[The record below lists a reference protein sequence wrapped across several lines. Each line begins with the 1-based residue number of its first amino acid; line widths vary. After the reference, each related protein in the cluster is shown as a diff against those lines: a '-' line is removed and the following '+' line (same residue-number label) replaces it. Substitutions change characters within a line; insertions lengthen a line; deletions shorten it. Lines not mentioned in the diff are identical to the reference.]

1 MERTSDELRQNN
13 AKVFP
18 IKALLN
24 RFYGD
29 NKRYFY
35 LSGKDLKIPNEV
47 KEGISTEKFFDLLGK
62 HMKGE
67 IRLGVSC
74 ELKRDINL
82 ITSAVIDIDFKEQSF
97 EEKYDLACRLQKT
110 ILSKLGWK
118 SVIEKSKGKGFHIFI
133 FFSNPINRNLVQK
146 QLGKIIEENFKLKIK
161 NGLIEL
167 FPKGEGVSVIFLP
180 FFGMLDKEGFIQES
194 FFENKNN
201 CLIKGKPFEAIR
213 EIEETIKN
221 AINIVEYN
229 QSKKDVEPQ
238 EKIPCIKFA
247 ENNWVEGNRQDLAMS
262 LAGICR
268 KKLNITQDEAENLI
282 INIAENNNDNEIPQ
296 RKAAIKSTYKIEDIN
311 HIRGCSYFD
320 NETICGNCPY
330 LKSQEHQQN
339 REEFTKTDKNGLL
352 SLLKSTSDLRQEED
366 VKWVVKDLFAKKLVS
381 VIFSEPG
388 VGKTILAMDIAAKL
402 TRGEA
407 IFNHYRVERPMKVLY
422 FQGDFPNTI
431 MKNRL
436 KQMLY
441 NPDDKYFKLV
451 NRYEAESKGISIDLT
466 NEQGQENLKTL
477 LEGYKPDFVIFD
489 TFISFFDGDE
499 NKQKDV
505 KESIDFLRKLTSNYD
520 CSILLC
526 HHSRKRGSNE
536 KRKGLDQSDL
546 IGSFVT
552 ARLCGL
558 MLAIAHDTEKSTK
571 DEKYNTVICAKTWFK
586 PIESFQFVISNNDN
600 QYIQVIYTTDEVS
613 NTGKNKTQQAKEKIV
628 NVLSSMPE
636 IGFSAKSL
644 KCIAGCSD
652 RTVNNAFSELLAD
665 GVIKAIGTTKDR
677 TYFYNIKKPSKKPK
691 EKKYHK
697 EADDLI

>member
-1 MERTSDELRQNN
+1 
-13 AKVFP
+13 
-18 IKALLN
+18 
-24 RFYGD
+24 
-29 NKRYFY
+29 
-35 LSGKDLKIPNEV
+35 
-47 KEGISTEKFFDLLGK
+47 
-62 HMKGE
+62 
-67 IRLGVSC
+67 
-74 ELKRDINL
+74 
-82 ITSAVIDIDFKEQSF
+82 
-97 EEKYDLACRLQKT
+97 
-110 ILSKLGWK
+110 
-118 SVIEKSKGKGFHIFI
+118 
-133 FFSNPINRNLVQK
+133 
-146 QLGKIIEENFKLKIK
+146 
-161 NGLIEL
+161 
-167 FPKGEGVSVIFLP
+167 
-180 FFGMLDKEGFIQES
+180 MLDKEGFIQES

-201 CLIKGKPFEAIR
+201 CLVQGKTFEAIR

-229 QSKKDVEPQ
+229 QLKKDVEPQ
-238 EKIPCIKFA
+238 EKLPCIEFA

-282 INIAENNNDNEIPQ
+282 INIAEKNNDNEIPQ

-311 HIRGCSYFD
+311 HIRGCSHFD
-320 NETICGNCPY
+320 DETICGNCPY
-330 LKSQEHQQN
+330 LKKQEPKQN
-339 REEFTKTDKNGLL
+339 REESAKTDKKGLL
-352 SLLKSTSDLRQEED
+352 SLLKSTSDLMQEED

-407 IFNHYRVERPMKVLY
+407 IFNHYRVEKPMKVLY

-436 KQMLY
+436 KQMFY

-451 NRYEAESKGISIDLT
+451 NRYEAEENGFSIDLT

-477 LEGYKPDFVIFD
+477 LKEYKPDFVIFD

-505 KESIDFLRKLTSNYD
+505 KEPIDFLRKLTSNYD

-526 HHSRKRGSNE
+526 HHSRKRSSNE

-586 PIESFQFVISNNDN
+586 PIEPFQFVISNNDN

-613 NTGKNKTQQAKEKIV
+613 NNGKNKTQQAKEKIV

-652 RTVNNAFSELLAD
+652 RTVNNVFSELLAD

-677 TYFYNIKKPSKKPK
+677 TYFYNIKKPPKKPK

>member
-1 MERTSDELRQNN
+1 
-13 AKVFP
+13 
-18 IKALLN
+18 
-24 RFYGD
+24 
-29 NKRYFY
+29 
-35 LSGKDLKIPNEV
+35 
-47 KEGISTEKFFDLLGK
+47 
-62 HMKGE
+62 
-67 IRLGVSC
+67 
-74 ELKRDINL
+74 
-82 ITSAVIDIDFKEQSF
+82 
-97 EEKYDLACRLQKT
+97 
-110 ILSKLGWK
+110 
-118 SVIEKSKGKGFHIFI
+118 
-133 FFSNPINRNLVQK
+133 
-146 QLGKIIEENFKLKIK
+146 
-161 NGLIEL
+161 
-167 FPKGEGVSVIFLP
+167 
-180 FFGMLDKEGFIQES
+180 MLDKEGFIQES

-201 CLIKGKPFEAIR
+201 CLVQGKPFEAIR

-238 EKIPCIKFA
+238 EKLPCIEFA

-282 INIAENNNDNEIPQ
+282 INIAEKNNDNEIPQ

-311 HIRGCSYFD
+311 HIKGCSNFD
-320 NETICGNCPY
+320 DETICGNCPY
-330 LKSQEHQQN
+330 LKSQEPKQN
-339 REEFTKTDKNGLL
+339 REESTKIDKNGLL
-352 SLLKSTSDLRQEED
+352 SLLKSTSDLMQEED

-407 IFNHYRVERPMKVLY
+407 IFNHYQVERPMKVLY

-436 KQMLY
+436 KQMFY

-451 NRYEAESKGISIDLT
+451 NRYEAESKGFSIDLT

-477 LEGYKPDFVIFD
+477 LKEYKPDFVIFD

-505 KESIDFLRKLTSNYD
+505 KEPIDFLRKLTSNYD

-586 PIESFQFVISNNDN
+586 PIEPLQFVISNNDN
-600 QYIQVIYTTDEVS
+600 KNYTHGGLGTPK
-613 NTGKNKTQQAKEKIV
+613 TGKIRVIDMSNELAKVLKEWRLACSHSELNLVFPNSNGNYQSADNLAKRRFLPALNRAGIDKIRFHDLRHTYASLLLANGAPMKYVQHQLGHSSITMTMDLYTHLLPEVNDKCVNLLNSIV
-628 NVLSSMPE
+628 NQTIEQQEVRR
-636 IGFSAKSL
+636 F
-644 KCIAGCSD
+644 
-652 RTVNNAFSELLAD
+652 
-665 GVIKAIGTTKDR
+665 GT
-677 TYFYNIKKPSKKPK
+677 
-691 EKKYHK
+691 
-697 EADDLI
+697 